1 MLDVYF
7 YEAFAEEAAE
17 LRRLLPSRI
26 SAGYTDLTIQEAA
39 DAAPPSRLL
48 SIRTQSQVPLAWA
61 GSIGGILSRSTG
73 YDHLAAY
80 AAAAGQSFQLG
91 YLPLYCHRAVA
102 EQAML
107 LWMALLRRLPR
118 QVKQF
123 HEFHRDGLTG
133 AECQGRTLAVVGVGN
148 IGHEVCQIGAALRMR
163 VFGVDRDPR
172 HADVEYASIDDALAA
187 ADVIVCAMDLNATN
201 RGYFDAAKWRQ
212 TRRGAVFVNISRG
225 ELSPSTALLEALESG
240 QLSGVG
246 LDVFDHEAALAVAL
260 RASTPVADKHVA
272 NDVEVQAALALAR
285 RDDAICTPHNAFN
298 SAEAVERKSMHSVQQ
313 IVAYLDDGKFLW
325 AAPTSS

>member
-1 MLDVYF
+1 
-7 YEAFAEEAAE
+7 
-17 LRRLLPSRI
+17 
-26 SAGYTDLTIQEAA
+26 
-39 DAAPPSRLL
+39 
-48 SIRTQSQVPLAWA
+48 
-61 GSIGGILSRSTG
+61 
-73 YDHLAAY
+73 
-80 AAAAGQSFQLG
+80 
-91 YLPLYCHRAVA
+91 
-102 EQAML
+102 
-107 LWMALLRRLPR
+107 
-118 QVKQF
+118 VKQF